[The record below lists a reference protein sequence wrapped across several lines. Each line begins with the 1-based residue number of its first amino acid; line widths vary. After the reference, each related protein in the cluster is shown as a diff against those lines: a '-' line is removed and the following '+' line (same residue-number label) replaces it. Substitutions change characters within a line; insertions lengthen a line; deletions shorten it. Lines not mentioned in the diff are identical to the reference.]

1 MNHAPHVTLCHDLK
15 ASSPIAARGAGTPG
29 PELLDLDLRIAVQPQ
44 PHRPDPTTWEA
55 RDL

>member
-1 MNHAPHVTLCHDLK
+1 MNYAPHVTLCHDLK